1 MSVRIASWLAW
12 SLAGLC
18 LIMAVAT
25 IVLSFLAQSA
35 YSAGNWDAESGVG
48 DSLSFVSFLAF
59 PIVGALLASRRSRNP
74 IGWIC
79 LISGLFWMLII
90 VSEGYSTYGLT
101 VPDSVPF
108 PVTINAL
115 LYAWLWVP
123 TVGLIGIYL
132 ILLFP
137 DGKLPSRRW
146 RPFAWFAG
154 VVIVLESV
162 IVFLT
167 PGPLDG
173 LGGAPNPFGLDGYP
187 LLEVLG
193 WGFLLMLPLCMLAS
207 ASSLVLRFRRS
218 GGEERQQI
226 KWIAFAASFM
236 GSVYLLIMSAGL
248 INWLI
253 SAPGVV
259 SDLGTQTLW
268 GALLEDVMLLSFAA
282 IPVAIGFAVLRYRL
296 YDIDVIINRT
306 LVYGSLTLTL
316 VALYFGGVVMS
327 QRVFVVLT
335 GQKSTLAVVASTL
348 LIAALFHPLRRR
360 IQFFIDRRFYRRKY
374 DARKTLE
381 SFSVKLRDETNLEA
395 LNHELVGVVRE
406 TMQPAHV
413 SLWLRAETASKG
425 EQAD

>member
-1 MSVRIASWLAW
+1 LSVRIASWLAW

-18 LIMAVAT
+18 LIMAVTT
-25 IVLSFLAQSA
+25 IVLSSLAQSA
-35 YSAGNWDAESGVG
+35 YSPGNWFAESGVG
-48 DSLSFVSFLAF
+48 DSLIFVSFLAF

-101 VPDSVPF
+101 VPHSVPF

-173 LGGAPNPFGLDGYP
+173 LGGARNPFGLDGYP

-296 YDIDVIINRT
+296 YDIDVVINRT
-306 LVYGSLTLTL
+306 LVYGSLTMMLAL
-316 VALYFGGVVMS
+316 VYIGGVAGL
-327 QRVFVVLT
+327 QRLLTPVT
-335 GQKSTLAVVASTL
+335 GQDSQLAILASTL
-348 LIAALFHPLRRR
+348 TIAALFNPLRRR
-360 IQFFIDRRFYRRKY
+360 IQHLIDHSFYRSKY
-374 DARKTLE
+374 DARETLE
-381 SFSVKLRDETNLEA
+381 AFSARLRDETDLEA
-395 LNHELVGVVRE
+395 LNAELLSVIWE
-406 TMQPAHV
+406 TMQPEHA
-413 SLWLRAETASKG
+413 SLWLSNPERKG
-425 EQAD
+425 ER